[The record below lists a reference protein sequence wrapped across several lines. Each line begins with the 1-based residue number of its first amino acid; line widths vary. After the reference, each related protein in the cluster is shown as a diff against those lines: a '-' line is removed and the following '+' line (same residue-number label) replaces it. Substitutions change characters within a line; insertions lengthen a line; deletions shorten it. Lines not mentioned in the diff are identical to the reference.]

1 MGLLVRSQFSA
12 VAWIALSGL
21 GHAQQAAT
29 DRFITQPNR
38 LVPRVEQPAASVT
51 QPVPVTHPQ
60 AQETNRRLTL
70 EPPAAAPSLIQSPA
84 HSASGE
90 QLRWR
95 SRSDFPASLK
105 VTNSGPLELNNPNF
119 MPAAPHTFVPADSL
133 PRASSNTQFELA
145 AAAPSAAAPV
155 TVSPNPVEQPL
166 SGEPEP
172 APRKILASLVSSQIM
187 DSRPGTEAGT
197 RAVAPVDGPPGW
209 QAIGEKLSQQ
219 IDLCQQL
226 LNRKAY
232 YSAREEAETAMLYLV
247 RVLDLMSN
255 NYRSEPAWHAA
266 GLAMQ
271 EAEDFSTMQ
280 RLTSDSDFLRR
291 IILSHQ
297 TPVLKDVDATELA
310 PLTAAQHYRQYAEF
324 KMTEAAQGHPWA
336 AEVIYA
342 LGRTYQAQADAATD
356 ETQHSLRW
364 RAVTLYRGARHI
376 APANAVAANQLGYVL
391 LQMDR
396 PLDAREAVVTSLHAT
411 PSLAAYE
418 NLVEASRRLGDT
430 STAHWAAS
438 QAMALRAAQPQHSP
452 IPAVVEVDPR
462 TFAAISPYTIGPN
475 PNPHT
480 SATQPYR
487 AANASTSPTPIR

>member
-1 MGLLVRSQFSA
+1 
-12 VAWIALSGL
+12 
-21 GHAQQAAT
+21 
-29 DRFITQPNR
+29 
-38 LVPRVEQPAASVT
+38 VE
-51 QPVPVTHPQ
+51 
-60 AQETNRRLTL
+60 
-70 EPPAAAPSLIQSPA
+70 
-84 HSASGE
+84 
-90 QLRWR
+90 
-95 SRSDFPASLK
+95 
-105 VTNSGPLELNNPNF
+105 
-119 MPAAPHTFVPADSL
+119 
-133 PRASSNTQFELA
+133 
-145 AAAPSAAAPV
+145 
-155 TVSPNPVEQPL
+155 
-166 SGEPEP
+166 
-172 APRKILASLVSSQIM
+172 
-187 DSRPGTEAGT
+187 
-197 RAVAPVDGPPGW
+197 PVDGPPGW

-219 IDLCQQL
+219 IDHCQQL

-255 NYRSEPAWHAA
+255 SYRSEPAWHAA

-271 EAEDFSTMQ
+271 EAEDFSNMQ

-342 LGRTYQAQADAATD
+342 LGRTYQAQADAVSD
-356 ETQHSLRW
+356 ETQHNLRW
-364 RAVTLYRGARHI
+364 KAVTLYRGARHI
-376 APANAVAANQLGYVL
+376 APSNAVAANQLGYVL

-396 PLDAREAVVTSLHAT
+396 PLDAREAVVTSLNAT

-430 STAHWAAS
+430 STANWATA
-438 QAMALRAAQPQHSP
+438 QAMVIRAAQPQHSP

-462 TFAAISPYTIGPN
+462 TFAAVSPYTIGPN
-475 PNPHT
+475 PNPHA

-487 AANASTSPTPIR
+487 AANASTSPNPIR